1 VIQSGSEI
9 VMVLQYKP
17 VLTWEH
23 LFQTNPNKTNN
34 KIYIIKLNGMLFGI

>member
-23 LFQTNPNKTNN
+23 LF
-34 KIYIIKLNGMLFGI
+34 